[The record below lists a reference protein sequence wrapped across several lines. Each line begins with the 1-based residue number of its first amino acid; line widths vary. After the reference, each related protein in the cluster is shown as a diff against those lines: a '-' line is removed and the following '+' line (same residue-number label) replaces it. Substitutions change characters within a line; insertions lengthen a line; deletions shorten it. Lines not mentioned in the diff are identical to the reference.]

1 MLIMVIPFQEEGWG
15 LFPLDRRR
23 RGAHFRIM
31 QNPFDTGYYCSEEL
45 RSFGFARVGE
55 NVSIAKN
62 CTIIGIGNIEIGNYV
77 RIDEG
82 CSIICTTGKLRMG
95 NHIHIGGKSHFVVA
109 ADLTFEDLTGTSQ
122 GVYIYTSSD
131 DYSGN
136 AMAGPMVP
144 AELRRATTRPIR
156 IAKHALIGAQ
166 SVLLP
171 GADLP
176 EGCAVGTLSLV
187 NKPLQPWSI
196 YHGNPARRVG
206 PRNTAIIDL
215 AEMLE
220 TNNPASNLWAA

>member
-1 MLIMVIPFQEEGWG
+1 
-15 LFPLDRRR
+15 
-23 RGAHFRIM
+23 M

-55 NVSIAKN
+55 NVQIAKN
-62 CTIIGIGNIEIGNYV
+62 CTIIGLGNIEIGDNV

-95 NHIHIGGKSHFVVA
+95 SHIHIGGKCHFVVA

-144 AELRRATTRPIR
+144 ADLRKATTTPVR

-176 EGCAVGTLSLV
+176 EGCAVGSLTLV
-187 NKPLQPWSI
+187 AKPLQPWSV
-196 YHGNPARRVG
+196 YHGNPARRLG
-206 PRNTAIIDL
+206 SRNTAI
-215 AEMLE
+215 LE
-220 TNNPASNLWAA
+220 LEEVFLERSAVPVLIAA